1 MQLEDYFTFLRPDDI
16 RVKGSRVGIEHILD
30 EYVTNGKSPEEI
42 AQLFDTLKLEE
53 IYATI
58 LYYLQNRQK
67 VGKYLDDWIAYT
79 TASQEKHDENP
90 PAVVVRLRK
99 LKAEREAAMRVI

>member
-16 RVKGSRVGIEHILD
+16 RVKGSRIGIELILD
-30 EYVTNGKSPEEI
+30 EYVTQGKSPEEI
-42 AQLFDTLKLEE
+42 ARQFETLTLDQ

-58 LYYLQNRQK
+58 LYYLRDRPN

-79 TASQEKHDENP
+79 IKAQEEYDKNP
-90 PAVVVRLRK
+90 PPVVVRLRK
-99 LKAEREAAMRVI
+99 LKAEREAAMSAI